1 MAIFLK
7 AYKGYDGSLT
17 SGLDRILVIF
27 RYGLADALQS
37 RLLVA
42 YLFSCILLP
51 VGVICFLYIY
61 HNIEMLLAIDPQL
74 ADDLPT
80 INGEFFA
87 LALQIPQHFLLF
99 FLIVFVGPIMIS
111 PDLRNNAM
119 PLYLS
124 RPISKRNYIVGKSLV
139 LIFLGSVTSWIPV
152 CIVFGVQSFLAGGSW
167 LSDYLYIPVAAFLT
181 SMLWIICLTTVAF
194 TISAFVKWKPVAR
207 IAFFGVFLVASIVGE
222 IIQEIFGG
230 VGAYM
235 VDLGS
240 SAQVLIATFYDAR
253 NSQVLEFVEEM
264 SPQLA
269 LLQVSVVTA
278 VAVTILY
285 RRIRAYQVV
294 S

>member
-7 AYKGYDGSLT
+7 AYKGYEGGLT
-17 SGLDRILVIF
+17 SGLDRLLVIF

-61 HNIEMLLAIDPQL
+61 HNVEMLLAIDPQL

-87 LALQIPQHFLLF
+87 IALQIPQHFLLF
-99 FLIVFVGPIMIS
+99 FLVVFVGPIMIS

-124 RPISKRNYIVGKSLV
+124 RPISKRNYILGKSLV
-139 LIFLGSVTSWIPV
+139 LIFLGSVISWIPI
-152 CIVFGVQSFLAGGSW
+152 CIVFGVQSFLAGDGW
-167 LSDYLYIPVAAFLT
+167 ITDFYHIPLAAFIT
-181 SMLWIICLTTVAF
+181 SMLWIICLTTIAF

-222 IIQEIFGG
+222 IIEEIFGG
-230 VGAYM
+230 VTSYMIDVGA
-235 VDLGS
+235 

-253 NSQVLEFVEEM
+253 SNQVLEFSNEM
-264 SPQLA
+264 SLQLA
-269 LLQVSVVTA
+269 LLQVAVVTA